1 MAASEELDLELI
13 SAFID
18 GRLSGDERQRALRM
32 LAESEAAFEVYSD
45 AMRTRADVSEAE
57 VVPIDVMRSR
67 RTRLPWRTI
76 GSVAAA
82 AMVVVAVLPTYRAR
96 RDRAVMDATSAEL
109 VRPMTGSTAVRTLL
123 ANAPDGRGW
132 SVTRGGSDRL
142 LDSTIVFRLG
152 VRAVDL
158 QLALA
163 QRDTLRADRM
173 AREILASLNGV
184 PASDF
189 VQAEYSTLRAG
200 LARGDAPDR
209 LVAAAS
215 DAEEEL
221 DKLLLRSFWFDFG
234 RWVGTGELA
243 ARTRSEAFFADK
255 RTTRF
260 LESAAARGGELS
272 ESDAAVLVQIRRLA
286 GQGVTGDEFDT
297 IRQHFLTLIRRHGG

>member
-45 AMRTRADVSEAE
+45 AMRARADVSEGE

-67 RTRLPWRTI
+67 RARLPWRTI

-109 VRPMTGSTAVRTLL
+109 VRPLTGSTAVRTLM
-123 ANAPDGRGW
+123 ADASDGRGW

-142 LDSTIVFRLG
+142 VDSTIAFRLG

-163 QRDTLRADRM
+163 QSDTLRADRM
-173 AREILASLNGV
+173 AREILESLNAV
-184 PASDF
+184 VASDF
-189 VQAEYSTLRAG
+189 VKAEYSTLRAG
-200 LARGDAPDR
+200 LARGDPADR
-209 LVAAAS
+209 LVAGAS
-215 DAEEEL
+215 QAEEDL
-221 DKLLLRSFWFDFG
+221 DTLLQSFWFDFG

-243 ARTRSEAFFADK
+243 ARTRSEAFFADR

-260 LESAAARGGELS
+260 LESAADRGGELS
-272 ESDAAVLVQIRRLA
+272 EGDAAVLLEIRGLA
-286 GQGVTGDEFDT
+286 SQGVTGEEFDT